1 MNKRV
6 RLILGDDN
14 YYIKIEEPNG
24 ILGSNSIF
32 YTYDETDDTRSIETT
47 CDEKDIEKTS
57 KRLINKYKK
66 ELLDEIK
73 ENKRKLKMLKV
84 IMNKRMK

>member
-1 MNKRV
+1 MSKKV
-6 RLILGDDN
+6 RLILNDDN
-14 YYIKIEEPNG
+14 YYIKIEESNG
-24 ILGSNSIF
+24 ILGGNGIF
-32 YTYDETDDTRSIETT
+32 YVYDETDNTRCIETT

-73 ENKRKLKMLKV
+73 ENKRKLEMLED
-84 IMNKRMK
+84 IEI

>member
-1 MNKRV
+1 MNKKV
-6 RLILGDDN
+6 RLILDNDN
-14 YYIKIEEPNG
+14 YYIKIEESNR
-24 ILGSNSIF
+24 ILGGKSIF
-32 YTYDETDDTRSIETT
+32 YVYDEIDNTRSIETT

-73 ENKRKLKMLKV
+73 ERKRKLKMLES
-84 IMNKRMK
+84 IEI